1 MIRFGLCSFA
11 KKCCYIFSEDAISI
25 FCPRIDR
32 GSFDRLVQVES
43 VSFLHSE
50 VTIFPFI
57 IKND

>member
-1 MIRFGLCSFA
+1 MQFCKEKVLLV
-11 KKCCYIFSEDAISI
+11 FSEDAISI
-25 FCPRIDR
+25 FCPRIDH
-32 GSFDRLVQVES
+32 GSLDHLVKAVS